1 MTKKK
6 VTIERTLRAPL
17 PDVWALWTTREGI
30 ESWWGP
36 EGFRVTVRHLDLRP
50 GGELLYVMEAVGPDQ
65 IAFMKRAGM
74 PTAHDARIVYRE
86 VTPTTRLAYLHDVD
100 FVPEVSAYEVETVV
114 ELRATTDGVHLTL
127 RFDAMHDDTW
137 TARATE
143 GWNGELGK
151 LERLLA
157 HR

>member
-17 PDVWALWTTREGI
+17 ADVWALWTTREGI

-86 VTPTTRLAYLHDVD
+86 GLDWVSPLPDAALGRLAFRYLRG
-100 FVPEVSAYEVETVV
+100 EREANALAKA
-114 ELRATTDGVHLTL
+114 LRAGES
-127 RFDAMHDDTW
+127 FDRDRAAMLVERSG
-137 TARATE
+137 ARIAAE
-143 GWNGELGK
+143 S
-151 LERLLA
+151 
-157 HR
+157 